1 MEVFSEVW
9 SRATATQP
17 RPTAWAVIATALV
30 AALLVLLPRVW
41 PVARHAVTIVHEGAH
56 AVAALATGRRLRGI
70 RLHSDTSGV
79 TVSAGKPTGLGMVI
93 TAAAGYIGPALLGL
107 AAAFLLEAGRA
118 AGLLWGL
125 LILLALLLAQ
135 LRNWFGLWSV
145 AVSGA
150 VVFAVSWWL
159 PERELSAFAYLVT
172 WFLLLAAPR
181 PVLELQTQRWR
192 RRAPGSDADQLAH
205 LTGVPAIVWV
215 AVFLV
220 VTTGAAVL
228 GGRMLLTAS

>member
-1 MEVFSEVW
+1 VEVFSEVW

-17 RPTAWAVIATALV
+17 RPTAWAVTATALV

-228 GGRMLLTAS
+228 GGRMLLTVS

>member
-17 RPTAWAVIATALV
+17 PPTAGTVTATALV

-56 AVAALATGRRLRGI
+56 AAAALATGRRLRGI

-79 TVSAGKPTGLGMVI
+79 TVSAGKPTGLGMVV

-135 LRNWFGLWSV
+135 LRNWFGLLPV

-159 PERELSAFAYLVT
+159 PERELSTFAHLVT

-181 PVLELQTQRWR
+181 PVLELQAQRWR

-228 GGRMLLTAS
+228 GGRMLLTAG